1 MRWVYFPLLIET
13 CGTMLS
19 QKHNASLVTGVEKCS
34 GDVKAEE
41 NSCVTGVW
49 TINGEAVV
57 AWAQS
62 KLAW

>member
-1 MRWVYFPLLIET
+1 
-13 CGTMLS
+13 MLS